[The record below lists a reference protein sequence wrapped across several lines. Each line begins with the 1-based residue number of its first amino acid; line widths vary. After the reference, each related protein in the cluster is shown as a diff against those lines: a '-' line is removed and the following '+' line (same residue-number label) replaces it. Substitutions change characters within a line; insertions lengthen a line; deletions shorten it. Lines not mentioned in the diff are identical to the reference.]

1 MHGLILLAVYFLP
14 FLVALARHNV
24 STGGILVVNLLFG
37 WTGIGWV
44 LALVWALTGASWAD
58 RCHPYYPV
66 RYY

>member
-1 MHGLILLAVYFLP
+1 MHGLILLALYFLP

-24 STGGILVVNLLFG
+24 SIGGIFVVNLLFG

-44 LALVWALTGASWAD
+44 LALVWALLGRSWAD
-58 RCHPYYPV
+58 RCYYYPV